1 MFGQRRSKQTQE
13 PQQLVSNILVASSNG
28 HIITAPHNT
37 HQLRSPPCPGAGA
50 DADADD

>member
-1 MFGQRRSKQTQE
+1 MFGQRGQNKHE